1 MDRATLA
8 RTFMYGKIVDI
19 GCGDALYLW
28 GGNPP
33 NNVTCVDIDQFKH
46 THVIAEASKLP
57 FKDKT
62 FDTALL
68 LEILEHVDDVEKV
81 LKEALRVSNIAI
93 VSYPNET
100 YDECKTRRPDINE
113 FIDRL
118 YNLVK
123 PYREGDLGFK
133 AHYHWKSRERIDQD
147 INTIRKLCNKEYKLD
162 YGLYDG
168 WGFICGGIEI

>member
-8 RTFMYGKIVDI
+8 RVFMYGKIVDI

-33 NNVTCVDIDQFKH
+33 KNVTCVDIDQFKH